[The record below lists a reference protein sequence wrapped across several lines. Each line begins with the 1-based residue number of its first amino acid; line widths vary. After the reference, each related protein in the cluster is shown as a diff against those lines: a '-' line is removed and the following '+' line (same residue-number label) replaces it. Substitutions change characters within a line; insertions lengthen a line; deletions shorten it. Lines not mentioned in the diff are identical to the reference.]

1 MKTKEKN
8 NIIFIRLYPGEDLN
22 VQLIKACKLHNIKS
36 AVVISG
42 IGQLKNIHLGY
53 FKEKGDYSPECF
65 KDSFELLSISGNICK
80 DKEGYLL
87 HLHAVIGDEKKNVFG
102 GHFIS
107 GIVEITCEIVILK
120 TNMDATRVYDEK
132 TCLKALFLE

>member
-1 MKTKEKN
+1 MKSKEKN
-8 NIIFIRLYPGEDLN
+8 NIVFIRLFPEEDLN
-22 VQLIKACKLHNIKS
+22 DKLIEACAIHNVKS

-65 KDSFELLSISGNICK
+65 KEPFELLSISGNICK

-120 TNMDATRVYDEK
+120 TNMGISRVYDEK
-132 TCLKALFLE
+132 TGLKALFLE